1 MDRHPA
7 TLNPL
12 PLLLG
17 LMLLPMPVQAD
28 GLRVVELAWSSGERE
43 IVTLIE
49 SLGALHVSE
58 RDLPLKSLRPEAVSG
73 LPLVSLP
80 ACARCYRLDD
90 LGRYD
95 EDLRTAS
102 ATLSWH
108 PGLLKPRVIMAE
120 PSAPP
125 VPLQAEPSLALGYV
139 VRGLQQIPEQG
150 MARTTGA
157 FEPRLS
163 IGFGRFG
170 SLTSTGVVSSDLSQ
184 RGDTVWRHYDAE
196 AQRRLGIGDV
206 ISQAGTIGSAVRLG
220 GVQLAR
226 DFSLN
231 ENFLNRPVYTLG
243 GQTALPATLEV
254 FVDGQR
260 RFSEQLAAGQYQVRD
275 LDVSTSGS
283 DVDLVLT
290 NVLGEREI
298 IRSRLFGN
306 AFRLPEGAS
315 DYAFEL
321 GTPRRLAD
329 RYQGQFGAATWRYG
343 FLPWLAGEIH
353 AEGGDG
359 GHALGSAAIS
369 LATGWGRV
377 LLGGG
382 VATQQPEAEPARR
395 TGSQGRLSWAVS
407 ERLSQTLA
415 LGLNL
420 DASVSDGFR
429 RYGATQDA
437 PSVYR
442 GSLQLSWRG
451 LSLRSGYTDAGGIR
465 SVQGDV
471 LLARPPFLFSTGVQ
485 QFLDGGALVANATVS
500 WQPLQPE
507 ALPNVDLRRVVS
519 DRLATDTL
527 RIGDYLPAS
536 RTAYAISGS
545 RQQLSDGR
553 ISDQGSV
560 SLNQTFDAAQASYLY
575 QLNRDSQLHSLAVA
589 GGVAFHDGSPYL
601 TSYQGERQGH
611 VAVQTEVS
619 GVRVRQGLFEATTD
633 AAGVAVFTVPAFTST
648 VLSLDVSSLPPGYR
662 AGSTLRQVRVSADS
676 RAVVN
681 LPVDRPGFWLRIPG
695 FTGDDIVFN
704 GRRSRYTR
712 QGAWVVSGQEGI
724 NLLSWG
730 TQSRPVRL
738 HALRTDAPTYILSAD
753 GYLMRLLPGGAP

>member
-1 MDRHPA
+1 MDRHSSA
-7 TLNPL
+7 LSL
-12 PLLLG
+12 AGLLLG
-17 LMLLPMPVQAD
+17 LTLSPAARSD
-28 GLRVVELAWSSGERE
+28 GFRVVELAWSTGERAV
-43 IVTLIE
+43 VTLVE
-49 SLGALHVSE
+49 SLGGLHVSE
-58 RDLPLKSLRPEAVSG
+58 SDLPLKGLRPEALAG
-73 LPLVSLP
+73 LSVATLP
-80 ACARCYRLDD
+80 GCARCYRLSD
-90 LGRYD
+90 LGLYE
-95 EDLRTAS
+95 EDVRTAS
-102 ATLSWH
+102 ARLDWH
-108 PGLLKPRVIMAE
+108 PVLLRPRIISAE
-120 PSAPP
+120 PSIP
-125 VPLQAEPSLALGYV
+125 VAPLQVEPSLALSYV
-139 VRGLQQIPEQG
+139 VRGLHLAPEQG
-150 MARTTGA
+150 VASTSGA
-157 FEPRLS
+157 IEPRLS
-163 IGFGRFG
+163 LGLGRYG

-184 RGDTVWRHYDAE
+184 RGDTVWRHYDVE
-196 AQRRLGIGDV
+196 AQRRLGIGDI

-220 GVQLAR
+220 GIQLAR

-306 AFRLPEGAS
+306 AFRLPAGAS
-315 DYAFEL
+315 DYAIEM

-329 RYQGQFGAATWRYG
+329 RYQGLFGAATWRYG
-343 FLPWLAGEIH
+343 FQPWLAGEIH
-353 AEGGDG
+353 GEGGDG
-359 GHALGSAAIS
+359 GHVLGSAALS
-369 LATGWGRV
+369 LATSWGRV

-382 VATQQPEAEPARR
+382 VASQQDGTQAGRR
-395 TGSQGRLSWAVS
+395 MGTQGRLSWAVS
-407 ERLSQTLA
+407 ERLSPTMA

-420 DASVSDGFR
+420 DASVSDEFR
-429 RYGATQDA
+429 RYGSTQDA

-465 SVQGDV
+465 SLQGDV
-471 LLARPPFLFSTGVQ
+471 LIARPPFLFSTGVQ
-485 QFLDGGALVANATVS
+485 QFLDGGALVMNATLS

-536 RTAYAISGS
+536 RTAYAFSGS
-545 RQQLSDGR
+545 RQQLSENR
-553 ISDQGSV
+553 VSDQGSV
-560 SLNQTFDAAQASYLY
+560 NLNQTFDVVQASYLY
-575 QLNRDSQLHSLAVA
+575 QLNRDSQLHSLALA
-589 GGVAFHDGSPYL
+589 GGVAFHGGSPFL

-611 VAVQTEVS
+611 VAVQTEVP

-633 AAGVAVFTVPAFTST
+633 ASGVAVFTVPAFTST
-648 VLSLDVSSLPPGYR
+648 LLSLDVSSLPSGYH
-662 AGSTLRQVRVSADS
+662 AGSVLRQVRVSADS
-676 RAVVN
+676 RAIVN

-695 FTGDDIVFN
+695 FTGDEIIFN

-724 NLLSWG
+724 NTLSWG
-730 TQSRPVRL
+730 KESRQVRL
-738 HALRTDAPTYILSAD
+738 HALRTDAPTYILSDD